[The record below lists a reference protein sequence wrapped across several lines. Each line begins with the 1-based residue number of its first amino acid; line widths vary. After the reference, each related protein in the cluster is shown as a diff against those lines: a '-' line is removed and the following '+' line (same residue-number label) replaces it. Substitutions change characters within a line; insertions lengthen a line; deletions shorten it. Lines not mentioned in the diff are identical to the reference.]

1 VAQVYLNGEIIDE
14 AAARVS
20 VNDRGYVF
28 ADGIYEVIRVFG
40 GEPFELERHLER
52 LERSAASL
60 RLTLDPSADE
70 IGTIATDL
78 LAREGQEEA
87 SIYIQVTR
95 GVAPRSHGIPTTPI
109 TPTTFIAIRPVAAP
123 SPELLKQGGAAIT
136 VQDDRWARCDVK
148 AIGLTANVLARS
160 QAVDAGAF
168 EAIFVRDGTV
178 TDAASCNV
186 FAVFGTTLM
195 TAPCTNYILWGI
207 TREVALE
214 LAREDG
220 IDTLEASFRAE
231 QLREADEIFVTGTTS
246 GIVPIVTLN
255 GAQVGSGRV
264 GPVTRRLME
273 LYEIRTAGEQAL
285 AQAARVH

>member
-1 VAQVYLNGEIIDE
+1 MAQVYLNGEIIDE
-14 AAARVS
+14 DQARVS

-28 ADGIYEVIRVFG
+28 ADGVYEVIRVFG
-40 GEPFELERHLER
+40 GEPFEMERHLER
-52 LERSAASL
+52 LERSASSL
-60 RLTLDPSADE
+60 RLTLDPSAE
-70 IGTIATDL
+70 EVGTIAADL
-78 LAREGQEEA
+78 LAREGAAEA

-95 GVAPRSHGIPTTPI
+95 GVAPRSHGIPAKPI
-109 TPTTFIAIRPVAAP
+109 TPTTFIAIRPALSP

-207 TREVALE
+207 TREVTLE

-231 QLREADEIFVTGTTS
+231 QLRDADEIFVTGTTS

-285 AQAARVH
+285 AQAAWAH